1 MRGRDEDT
9 GEFRG
14 DSRSQQRRAAL
25 DVLSLG
31 EKLVALTPAQLAKLP
46 VPESLIPHIEESKRI
61 TSHIAH
67 KRQLAFLAKQMRRE
81 DDAALDAIREAM
93 DANSDGARREVA
105 AIHRVE
111 GWRAR
116 LLADGDSA
124 LSELLTEHPEAE
136 RQRLRQLIRNAKEER
151 LKNKPPH
158 AYRELFRELR
168 ELVLGADSGLGTR
181 DSGLEAADLDALETD
196 PDERD

>member
-25 DVLSLG
+25 EVLTLG

-46 VPESLIPHIEESKRI
+46 VPEALIPHIEESKRI

>member
-81 DDAALDAIREAM
+81 DDATLDAIREAM

>member
-1 MRGRDEDT
+1 
-9 GEFRG
+9 
-14 DSRSQQRRAAL
+14 
-25 DVLSLG
+25 
-31 EKLVALTPAQLAKLP
+31 
-46 VPESLIPHIEESKRI
+46 
-61 TSHIAH
+61 
-67 KRQLAFLAKQMRRE
+67 MRRE
-81 DDAALDAIREAM
+81 DDATLDAIREAM

-111 GWRAR
+111 DWRAR

-124 LSELLTEHPEAE
+124 LSELLGTHPEAD
-136 RQRLRQLIRNAKEER
+136 RQRLRQLIRNAKDER

-168 ELVLGADSGLGTR
+168 ELVLGADSELGTR

>member
-9 GEFRG
+9 REFRG

-25 DVLSLG
+25 DVLALG

-46 VPESLIPHIEESKRI
+46 VPESLIPHIAESKRI

-81 DDAALDAIREAM
+81 DDATLDAIREAM

-111 GWRAR
+111 DWRAR

-124 LSELLTEHPEAE
+124 LSELLGTHPEAD
-136 RQRLRQLIRNAKEER
+136 RQRLRQLIRNAKDER

-168 ELVLGADSGLGTR
+168 ELVLGADSELGTR